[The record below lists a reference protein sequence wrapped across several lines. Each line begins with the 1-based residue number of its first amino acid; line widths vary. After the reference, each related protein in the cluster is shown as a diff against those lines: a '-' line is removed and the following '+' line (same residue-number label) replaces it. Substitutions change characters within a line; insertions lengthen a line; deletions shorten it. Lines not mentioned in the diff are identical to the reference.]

1 MRRLASDRPSGTP
14 ANHMTNKG
22 PNTSE
27 VRAEQVTNQPYE
39 QIYLGLDLHKPSIR
53 LTRIIDGA
61 TPEAA
66 RRLSW
71 DQLWD
76 FVQKQRALAKKVYV
90 VYEAGAFGF
99 WPCRKLQQMGVDC
112 WVIHP
117 EKLDPRQRRVQTDR
131 LDALQLALK
140 LQRYVVGN
148 KKAMTVVYVP
158 TEAEEQQRLTARH
171 RDHLS
176 QQIQRLRARGRGL
189 LLSQGIFQTSSW
201 YRNSQWEQ
209 LKVKVTPALRKVL
222 EDLRH
227 SLEGLGQQLAE
238 VERDLEATAPKQ
250 LPKGFGKLSFVL
262 LARLLCNYQ
271 RFKSRRHIAGF
282 TGLCGGVS
290 ASGPYHLDLSIN
302 KAGSPRI
309 RALLIELAWR
319 MIYWQPNY
327 TGLKTWKRLG
337 GARAAKRRRKVAL
350 VAVGR
355 QLVVDVWRWQTGLVT
370 AEQLGWQMSSSS

>member
-1 MRRLASDRPSGTP
+1 
-14 ANHMTNKG
+14 
-22 PNTSE
+22 
-27 VRAEQVTNQPYE
+27 
-39 QIYLGLDLHKPSIR
+39 
-53 LTRIIDGA
+53 
-61 TPEAA
+61 
-66 RRLSW
+66 
-71 DQLWD
+71 
-76 FVQKQRALAKKVYV
+76 
-90 VYEAGAFGF
+90 
-99 WPCRKLQQMGVDC
+99 
-112 WVIHP
+112 
-117 EKLDPRQRRVQTDR
+117 
-131 LDALQLALK
+131 
-140 LQRYVVGN
+140 
-148 KKAMTVVYVP
+148 
-158 TEAEEQQRLTARH
+158 
-171 RDHLS
+171 
-176 QQIQRLRARGRGL
+176 
-189 LLSQGIFQTSSW
+189 
-201 YRNSQWEQ
+201 
-209 LKVKVTPALRKVL
+209 
-222 EDLRH
+222 
-227 SLEGLGQQLAE
+227 